1 MLTFWLFSVIDIAIF
16 HELLIDAFANMAM
29 LIRYYFD
36 YFPVFVLA
44 TFGRLV

>member
-1 MLTFWLFSVIDIAIF
+1 LLFSLNLKILNG
-16 HELLIDAFANMAM
+16 LLIDDFVNMAM

-36 YFPVFVLA
+36 YFLVFVLA